1 MMHSMKMIDA
11 LRLYRLEKRLT
22 QQELARK
29 LAVSFTT
36 VNRWMNGK
44 TQPSELQRYQI
55 EKLLGWKHPCKS
67 DR

>member
-22 QQELARK
+22 QQELAKK
-29 LAVSFTT
+29 LGVSFTT

-55 EKLLGWKHPCKS
+55 EKLLGWKHASKG